1 MRRFVLVALTALLVG
16 CDDKEVRREDMP
28 TTVAEHELAAPAVI
42 QRIYDLVDDSLEG
55 RIPGT
60 PGGRKTTRMIASEF
74 EARGLKPG
82 GDSGSFFQRVGPAQ
96 NVVAV
101 VEGELPPDSGY
112 VMIVAHW
119 DNVARDVPGAV
130 DNAGGVAMLEEI
142 AVAFTRIGSRP
153 RRSVVFL
160 VATGGETGGTGLEFY
175 AEHPTFPLRFAVGAI
190 ELDGFNQWGKT
201 SDIGVWS
208 GSDSAL
214 VAILADAV
222 RSQGRVTRTATGTAR
237 WCSPQSALASRGVPL
252 LRTTP
257 GMHYLGRADSFA
269 ADRERE
275 FLTNDRHRPTDV
287 IKPDWD
293 ISGGVEDARALL
305 RTAYFMA
312 DRLRPRPVTE

>member
-1 MRRFVLVALTALLVG
+1 MRRLALVVTIATLVA
-16 CDDKEVRREDMP
+16 CDDKKVRREEVP

-96 NVVAV
+96 NVVGV
-101 VEGELPPDSGY
+101 VEGALPPDSGY

-119 DNVARDVPGAV
+119 DNVSRDVPGAV
-130 DNAGGVAMLEEI
+130 DNAAGVAMLEEI
-142 AVAFTRIGSRP
+142 AAAFTRIGAPPP
-153 RRSVVFL
+153 RSIVFL
-160 VATGGETGGTGLEFY
+160 AATGGETGGTGAEFY
-175 AEHPTFPLRFAVGAI
+175 AEHPTYPLRFAIGAI
-190 ELDGFNQWGKT
+190 EIDGINQWGKT

-214 VAILADAV
+214 VAILAEAV
-222 RSQGRVTRTATGTAR
+222 RSQGRVTRSATDTAR

-257 GMHYLGRADSFA
+257 GIHYLGRDDSFA

-275 FLTNDRHRPTDV
+275 FLTNDRHRATDV
-287 IKPDWD
+287 IKQDWD
-293 ISGGVEDARALL
+293 ISGGVEDARALF

-312 DRLRPRPVTE
+312 ERLPLPRR